1 MVWGN
6 WNAHKCGFLKELSI
20 HLTYDPEIKILNIY
34 SRKMKMH
41 AYTKVCAHI
50 FIAAFLIIAKKTGR
64 KINNH
69 QMGNEINI
77 LWYTPA
83 INTTP

>member
-1 MVWGN
+1 
-6 WNAHKCGFLKELSI
+6 
-20 HLTYDPEIKILNIY
+20 
-34 SRKMKMH
+34 MKMH

-64 KINNH
+64 KINNR

-77 LWYTPA
+77 L
-83 INTTP
+83 